1 MRKMVNYESKSK
13 SNNIYHFDC
22 SCAYGKLGVPFFSS
36 WHGYCTF
43 YTFVG
48 QPFPEGVVVHAK
60 DTVLKQSH

>member
-1 MRKMVNYESKSK
+1 MNRQAKAIIFIISTVPV
-13 SNNIYHFDC
+13 
-22 SCAYGKLGVPFFSS
+22 AYGKLGVPFYSS